1 MKIKVL
7 GACCKR
13 SLDTFHNTKL
23 AVDSLGLDATVE
35 SIGDNGEIAKYG
47 VMSLPA
53 VVVDE
58 KVICYGRFLR
68 QKDAEAILKKH
79 LGL

>member
-7 GACCKR
+7 GACCKK
-13 SLDTFHNTKL
+13 SLDTFENTKL
-23 AVDSLGLDATVE
+23 AAASLGLDATVE
-35 SIGDNGEIAKYG
+35 SIGDNAEIARYG
-47 VMSLPA
+47 VMSTPA

-58 KVICYGRFLR
+58 KVICYGRFLK
-68 QKDAEAILKKH
+68 QKDAEALLKKH

>member
-13 SLDTFHNTKL
+13 SLDTFENTKL
-23 AVDSLGLDATVE
+23 AAASLGLDAVVE
-35 SIGDNGEIAKYG
+35 SIGDNAEIARYG
-47 VMSLPA
+47 VMSTPA

-58 KVICYGRFLR
+58 KVICYGRFLK
-68 QKDAEAILKKH
+68 QKDAEALLKKH
-79 LGL
+79 LHL